1 LLKCCKG
8 INTWWGEVCD
18 AKIWVAIMYGDFKWV
33 FNYMMG
39 IGHNPFQE
47 IQEMEMKQSSPK

>member
-1 LLKCCKG
+1 MTCK
-8 INTWWGEVCD
+8 D
-18 AKIWVAIMYGDFKWV
+18 KWVAIVYGDFKWV

-47 IQEMEMKQSSPK
+47 IQEMERKQPSPK